1 MFLLDHFPDW
11 RAIYFNDT
19 PECLKAVAE
28 GQADCLLISNYR
40 YNNISGLCDKYR
52 LTTWSTGVEMDY
64 CFAVNRDDT
73 LLYSILSKTAGLVP
87 ESTVNASLTFY
98 FAEDARTNVI
108 ELLKQNL
115 NIVVII
121 FAVILIILCVLLYR
135 ATKEKKGSRGKTADT
150 VPKPEDFILFD
161 DLPISYSVY
170 HVIHSEHSELYD
182 AEVIY
187 INHKYEELGGLTS
200 ESVLGHTV
208 REMYPYIGESW
219 YQNVRRAAMDGEDVQ
234 GDYVDPI
241 GEKKYRFEVK
251 RVISPGYCAVTY
263 MEIGDEV
270 K

>member
-1 MFLLDHFPDW
+1 
-11 RAIYFNDT
+11 
-19 PECLKAVAE
+19 
-28 GQADCLLISNYR
+28 
-40 YNNISGLCDKYR
+40 
-52 LTTWSTGVEMDY
+52 MDY
-64 CFAVNRDDT
+64 CFAVNRGDT
-73 LLYSILSKTAGLVP
+73 LLYSILSKTSGLVP
-87 ESTVNASLTFY
+87 ESTVNAALTYY
-98 FAEDARTNVI
+98 FAEDARTTVI
-108 ELLKQNL
+108 ELLKQNM
-115 NIVVII
+115 NIVIII
-121 FAVILIILCVLLYR
+121 FAVIVITLCILLYR
-135 ATKEKKGSRGKTADT
+135 AKKERKKSREQTEDI
-150 VPKPEDFILFD
+150 VPEPEDFRLFD

-182 AEVIY
+182 AEIVY
-187 INHKYEELGGLTS
+187 INHKYEELGGLPS